1 LCEGFVFPRA
11 FWVICAVIGVL
22 FTGLAA
28 GATERADLVR
38 PATPMPP
45 EAFPVA
51 TDARLGGDAS
61 RTRMVVDLSR
71 PIDITAFTLADPY
84 RVVVDLPQVTFQLGS
99 RTGESGRGLI
109 KAFRYGLVMQ
119 GGSRIVID
127 TAGPV
132 RVDKAFVL
140 EATDG
145 QPARLV
151 LDLVSIDRAAFMR
164 HLALETAQRRP
175 AEARKTDPPKPDQP
189 KAGND
194 GRPLIVIDPG
204 HGGPDTG
211 TIAANGEMEK
221 AIVLEFAQALSD
233 RLEKSGKYRVT
244 MTRSD
249 DRFVALGERVRM
261 ARGQGAALLVSI
273 HADALASRSENDV
286 RGATVYTV
294 SDTASDAEAARLAE
308 AENKADAIA
317 GVDLSSEPEEV
328 ADILIDLTQ
337 RETKN
342 FSHHFARSVVGEL
355 RNSAKLHKHPLKS
368 AGFKVLKAPDVPSV
382 LIELGY
388 MSNKDDLKLM
398 MSETWR
404 SKTTA
409 SLAQAVNTFFATR
422 LAGSSSSR
430 RGD

>member
-1 LCEGFVFPRA
+1 L
-11 FWVICAVIGVL
+11 GVL

-28 GATERADLVR
+28 GAAERAAFVR
-38 PATPMPP
+38 PAMPVP
-45 EAFPVA
+45 ADLYPIA
-51 TDARLGGDAS
+51 SDARLGGDAT

-84 RVVVDLPQVTFQLGS
+84 RVIIDLPQVTFQIGA
-99 RTGESGRGLI
+99 RTGENGRGLI
-109 KAFRYGLVMQ
+109 KAFRFGLVMQ

-127 TAGPV
+127 AAGPV

-140 EATDG
+140 EAIDG

-151 LDLVSIDRAAFMR
+151 VDLVSIDRASFM
-164 HLALETAQRRP
+164 HNLALEAGARRTP
-175 AEARKTDPPKPDQP
+175 EARKPDQP
-189 KAGND
+189 RPDQPRPDQPKGGSD

-211 TIAANGEMEK
+211 TIAASGEMEK

-233 RLEKSGKYRVT
+233 KLEKSGKYRVT
-244 MTRSD
+244 MTRTD
-249 DRFVALGERVRM
+249 DRFIPLGERVRL
-261 ARGQGAALLVSI
+261 ARGQGAALFVSI
-273 HADALASRSENDV
+273 HADALAARSENDV

-317 GVDLSSEPEEV
+317 GVDLSAEPEEV

-355 RNSAKLHKHPLKS
+355 KSSARLHKHPLKS

-398 MSETWR
+398 TSEVWR
-404 SKTTA
+404 GKATA
-409 SLAQAVNTFFATR
+409 AITQAVNTFFATR
-422 LAGSSSSR
+422 LAGSSPG
-430 RGD
+430 RGGE

>member
-1 LCEGFVFPRA
+1 MFPRA
-11 FWVICAVIGVL
+11 SGVICAILGVL

-28 GATERADLVR
+28 GATERASLVR
-38 PATPMPP
+38 PALL
-45 EAFPVA
+45 ASADQFPVA
-51 TDARLGGDAS
+51 TDARLGGDAT
-61 RTRMVVDLSR
+61 RTRMVVDLTR

-84 RVVVDLPQVTFQLGS
+84 RVIIDLPQVTFQLS
-99 RTGESGRGLI
+99 ARIGENGRGLI
-109 KAFRYGLVMQ
+109 KAFRFGLVMQ

-127 TAGPV
+127 ATGPV

-140 EATDG
+140 EAIDG

-151 LDLVSIDRAAFMR
+151 LDLVSIDRANFMR
-164 HLALETAQRRP
+164 NLAVEASARRAP
-175 AEARKTDPPKPDQP
+175 EVRKPDQP
-189 KAGND
+189 KPSND
-194 GRPLIVIDPG
+194 NRPLIVIDPG

-211 TIAANGEMEK
+211 TIAASGEMEK

-233 RLEKSGKYRVT
+233 KLEKSGKYRVA
-244 MTRSD
+244 MTRTD
-249 DRFVALGERVRM
+249 DRFIALGERVRM
-261 ARGQGAALLVSI
+261 ARGQGAALFVSI
-273 HADALASRSENDV
+273 HADALAARSENDV

-294 SDTASDAEAARLAE
+294 SDTASDVEAARLAE

-355 RNSAKLHKHPLKS
+355 KSSAKLHKHPLKS

-398 MSETWR
+398 TSETWR
-404 SKTTA
+404 GKATGA
-409 SLAQAVNTFFATR
+409 IAQAVNTFFATR
-422 LAGSSSSR
+422 LAGSPPG
-430 RGD
+430 RGKE